1 MAKKLTMW
9 TGGSVL
15 PSNYVWAREIGGEN
29 VLLEYD
35 SENNVWLQSSEFTGT
50 GPKGDKGD
58 KGDSGTNGAKGDKG
72 DKGND
77 GTNGA
82 KGDKGD
88 TGTNGTNGTNGK
100 SAYEYAVEG
109 GFTGTEAD
117 FITKLGAL

>member
-9 TGGSVL
+9 TGGSV
-15 PSNYVWAREIGGEN
+15 PSSNYVWAREIGGEN

-50 GPKGDKGD
+50 GPKG
-58 KGDSGTNGAKGDKG
+58 
-72 DKGND
+72 
-77 GTNGA
+77 
-82 KGDKGD
+82 
-88 TGTNGTNGTNGK
+88 TNGTNGK
-100 SAYEYAVEG
+100 SAYEYTVEG

>member
-9 TGGSVL
+9 TGGSVP

-50 GPKGDKGD
+50 GPKGDKGDKGDPGIQGPKGDKGD

-88 TGTNGTNGTNGK
+88 TGTNGTNGT
-100 SAYEYAVEG
+100 
-109 GFTGTEAD
+109 EAD